1 MKAAENRE
9 EELRRQI
16 AALRAAGER
25 EEEPEE
31 MVTPPFWGQPFC
43 KEIDETAIPPNFR
56 EIIVEPF
63 DGSQDPH
70 AHLQAFQT
78 QIYISGGNDRL
89 SCKLFPGTLRG
100 VAMQWM
106 YTLPPRSIQTFRD
119 LAGFFLSQFAANK
132 VKRLEVADLF
142 DVGSVWADAQ
152 TARRCYEDS
161 LRVERFSSRGNVNI
175 LDLDLDPRGQFE
187 KEGPLPAEE
196 LKEITLGPKQGQTTR
211 IGTAMSQAEEGML
224 IAVLVANHDVF
235 AWSAQDMPGVDPEF
249 VCHQLSVDS
258 NAKPVAQK
266 KRKMGEEK
274 REAAKQETRKLVAA
288 GFV

>member
-9 EELRRQI
+9 EELRQQI
-16 AALRAAGER
+16 AALRAAGEKG
-25 EEEPEE
+25 EEPEE

-43 KEIDETAIPPNFR
+43 KEIDETSIPPNFR

-63 DGSQDPH
+63 DGSQDPR

-106 YTLPPRSIQTFRD
+106 STLPPRSIQTFRD

-142 DVGSVWADAQ
+142 DVKQDMRGRTPDLDEPMVISMGVAG
-152 TARRCYEDS
+152 YK
-161 LRVERFSSRGNVNI
+161 VERVLVDQGSSVNI
-175 LDLDLDPRGQFE
+175 LYKSTLE
-187 KEGPLPAEE
+187 KMQ
-196 LKEITLGPKQGQTTR
+196 LG
-211 IGTAMSQAEEGML
+211 
-224 IAVLVANHDVF
+224 
-235 AWSAQDMPGVDPEF
+235 
-249 VCHQLSVDS
+249 
-258 NAKPVAQK
+258 
-266 KRKMGEEK
+266 GE
-274 REAAKQETRKLVAA
+274 AIQECSGNLY
-288 GFV
+288 GFVYHRGCTDLL